1 MSGTV
6 SRDPENLVTNFPA
19 TYTTVLSSISHR
31 HSLTGN
37 YTISTQHPRVGGFWV
52 LGCSTLS
59 PVRSVEFCPLLAAA
73 LQTSRCC
80 AARIPLPRNS
90 RLPLRF
96 SSWKKPIT
104 LQGILPL
111 QVANSPNTPYLFL
124 YLPILCHKIC
134 LCQEQSPH
142 HGCSSSIRDLVE
154 ASPVFRKGNV
164 FIFKRA
170 EIHNCQV

>member
-19 TYTTVLSSISHR
+19 THTTVLSSISHR
-31 HSLTGN
+31 HSLTGTTIYLLN
-37 YTISTQHPRVGGFWV
+37 ISTQHPRVGGFWV

-73 LQTSRCC
+73 PDRRCC

-96 SSWKKPIT
+96 PSWKKPIT

-134 LCQEQSPH
+134 LMCQEQSPH
-142 HGCSSSIRDLVE
+142 HG
-154 ASPVFRKGNV
+154 
-164 FIFKRA
+164 
-170 EIHNCQV
+170 